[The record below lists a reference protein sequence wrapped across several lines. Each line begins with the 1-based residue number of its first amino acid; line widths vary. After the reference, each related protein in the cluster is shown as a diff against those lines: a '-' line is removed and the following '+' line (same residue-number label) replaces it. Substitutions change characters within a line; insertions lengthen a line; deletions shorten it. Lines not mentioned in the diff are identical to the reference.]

1 MVFTH
6 LWIVSM
12 LMGEFDAK
20 QPEGE
25 STHSQIEAVKRDWK
39 RSFGIASHEIG
50 NEGASTTS
58 RKED

>member
-1 MVFTH
+1 MVFPH

-25 STHSQIEAVKRDWK
+25 STHGQML
-39 RSFGIASHEIG
+39 IG
-50 NEGASTTS
+50 RTGA
-58 RKED
+58 